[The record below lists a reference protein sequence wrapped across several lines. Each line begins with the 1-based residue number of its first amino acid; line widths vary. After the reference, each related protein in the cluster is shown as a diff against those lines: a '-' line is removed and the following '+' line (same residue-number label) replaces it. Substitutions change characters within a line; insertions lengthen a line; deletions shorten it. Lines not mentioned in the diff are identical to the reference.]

1 MGSRSIIVYLFVF
14 NLILILNNKVIA
26 QQDPVAKQTLEDLI
40 EDIAS
45 NTDEE
50 LDYTSLY
57 DDLNY
62 FLNNPINLNA
72 TKQEELEK
80 LQILNDFQIKSLL
93 DYVHKNGKMLSIY
106 ELQLVYGFSMND
118 ILLLLPF
125 VTISETKADDS
136 FKIKYVLKY
145 GNNQIFLRGQE
156 VLEEQAGF
164 SSISDSA
171 LLASPNSR
179 YLGSSYKIYTK
190 YKYNYKDKVYWGIT
204 AEKDPGEE
212 FFSGNNQ
219 NGFDYY
225 SAHLQVNDVGI
236 IKTITLGD
244 FQAKFGQ
251 GLLLWSD
258 MALGKTPYVLNVR
271 KKNQGLKKYSS
282 TNENM
287 FMRGAGTTISIKNFN
302 ISAFYSKK
310 KIDANIQDSIDNE
323 IANVSSFQN
332 SGYHSIPSEIADK
345 DAIGEQII
353 GGNITFNHSW
363 FKIGITGLTYKYD
376 AELLKDTTPENQFD
390 FQGDENSNISIDY
403 QFSLMNLNFFGEE
416 AISKNGGKAFLNGM
430 LVRLAP
436 QVSMSVIHRLYQRNF
451 QSNYGNAFAESS
463 ANSNESGLYFGI
475 EIHPIKNWKVTAYY
489 DNYEFD
495 WLKFGID
502 APSSGYDWFVQTDF
516 APTRNLSMY
525 LRLKNEEKLVSQ
537 NIESGIDRLADQ
549 RLFKIRFHLNSKIS
563 EQLSLKNRIETSS
576 FSEEN
581 ESPSYGYMVYQDI
594 FYNLKKIPLSLNMRF
609 AVFDTDSYD
618 SRIYAYESDIL
629 YAFSIPAYYSKGTRT
644 YFNLKYSLTNFMDI
658 WLKYSQTYYSDK
670 DVISSGLN
678 QINGNTKSEIKA
690 QVRIKF

>member
-1 MGSRSIIVYLFVF
+1 MGSKSIIEYFFVF
-14 NLILILNNKVIA
+14 SLILILNNKLIA
-26 QQDPVAKQTLEDLI
+26 QQDPVTKQTLEDLI

-45 NTDEE
+45 STDEE

-62 FLNNPINLNA
+62 FFNNPINLNKA
-72 TKQEELEK
+72 TQEELEK
-80 LQILNDFQIKSLL
+80 LKVLNDFQIKSLL
-93 DYVHKNGKMLSIY
+93 DYIRKNGKMLSIY
-106 ELQLVYGFSMND
+106 ELQLVYGFSLSD
-118 ILLLLPF
+118 ILLILPF

-136 FKIKYVLKY
+136 FKFRYALKY
-145 GNNQIFLRGQE
+145 GNNQLFIRGQE
-156 VLEEQAGF
+156 VLEEQVGY
-164 SSISDSA
+164 SMVSDSA

-179 YLGSSYKIYTK
+179 YLGSSYKIYAK
-190 YKYNYKDKVYWGIT
+190 YKYNYKDKIYWGIT

-212 FFSGNNQ
+212 FFTGNNQ

-225 SAHLQVNDVGI
+225 SAHLQVSDIGF

-271 KKNQGLKKYSS
+271 KKAQGLKKYSS
-282 TNENM
+282 TNENV
-287 FMRGAGTTISIKNFN
+287 FMRGAGSTVSIKNLEL
-302 ISAFYSKK
+302 SAFYSNKN
-310 KIDANIQDSIDNE
+310 IDANIQDSIDNE
-323 IANVSSFQN
+323 IASVSSFQN
-332 SGYHSIPSEIADK
+332 SGYHSTPSEITDK

-353 GGNITFNHSW
+353 GANITFNHSL

-376 AELLKDTTPENQFD
+376 AELLKDISPENQFD
-390 FQGDENSNISIDY
+390 FQGDQNTIVSIDY

-416 AISKNGGKAFLNGM
+416 AISENGGKAFLNGM

-436 QVSMSVIHRLYQRNF
+436 QISLSAVHRLYQRNF

-463 ANSNESGLYFGI
+463 GNRNESGLYFGL

-489 DNYEFD
+489 DNYKFE
-495 WLKFGID
+495 WLKFGVD

-516 APTRNLSMY
+516 APNKNLSMY
-525 LRLKNEEKLVSQ
+525 FRLKNEEKLVSQ
-537 NIESGIDRLADQ
+537 NIESGIDQLVNQ
-549 RLFKIRFHLNSKIS
+549 RLFKIRFNINSKIS
-563 EQLSLKNRIETSS
+563 DRLSLKNRIETSS

-581 ESPSYGYMVYQDI
+581 ESSSYGYMVYQDI
-594 FYNLKKIPLSLNMRF
+594 FYNFRRIPLSLNMRL

-629 YAFSIPAYYSKGTRT
+629 YAFTIPAYYSKGTRT
-644 YFNLKYSLTNFMDI
+644 YFNLKYSITNFTDI

-670 DVISSGLN
+670 DIISSGLN
-678 QINGNTKSEIKA
+678 QINGNTKSEIKI
-690 QVRIKF
+690 QVRFKF